1 MQALMS
7 SISKLD
13 NKNMKVGRVSSLKD
27 FLQEF
32 WRDLTELLLK
42 GGFLSVVTHFSRA
55 TLSSESARNPIVT
68 YVKLEMSAVLYFNCT
83 SISVHNNVTR
93 KYCQNF

>member
-1 MQALMS
+1 
-7 SISKLD
+7 
-13 NKNMKVGRVSSLKD
+13 MKVGRVPSLED
-27 FLQEF
+27 FLREF
-32 WRDLTELLLK
+32 WRDLTVLLLQ

-68 YVKLEMSAVLYFNCT
+68 YVKLEMSAVLHFNCT

-93 KYCQNF
+93 EYWQNF